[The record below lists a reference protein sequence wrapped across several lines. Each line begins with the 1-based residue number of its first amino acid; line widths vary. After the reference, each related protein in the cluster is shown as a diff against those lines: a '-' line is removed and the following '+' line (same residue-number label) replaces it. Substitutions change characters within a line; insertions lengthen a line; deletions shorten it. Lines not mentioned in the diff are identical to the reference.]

1 MKKLFVE
8 PELDVMVIHT
18 EDVLQTS
25 GGDIKLPDAPANP

>member
-18 EDVLQTS
+18 EDVLETS
-25 GGDIKLPDAPANP
+25 KPEIELPKAPA